1 MSYMCCNC
9 KNKDTVVCVHCLYCE
24 NYEPKE
30 TENKV
35 ETSI

>member
-30 TENKV
+30 TEDKK
-35 ETSI
+35 